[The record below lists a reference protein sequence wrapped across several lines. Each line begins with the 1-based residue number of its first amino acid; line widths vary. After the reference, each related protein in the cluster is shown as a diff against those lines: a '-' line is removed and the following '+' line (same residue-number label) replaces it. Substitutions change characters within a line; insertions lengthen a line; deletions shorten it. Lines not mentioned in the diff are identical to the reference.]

1 MDPLAGGDGDGEGRR
16 PLLRVLGIVP
26 RSSCDG
32 PNRKRGRFPPLHLR
46 CAQLTVMFL
55 DACHASHATSICCM
69 PGMPHMP
76 CLALDLDC

>member
-1 MDPLAGGDGDGEGRR
+1 VDPLAGGDGDGEDRR

-32 PNRKRGRFPPLHLR
+32 PNRKRGRFPHLHLR

-55 DACHASHATSICCM
+55 DASTMPWPRCHMHATAAIGRF
-69 PGMPHMP
+69 PLVG
-76 CLALDLDC
+76 L